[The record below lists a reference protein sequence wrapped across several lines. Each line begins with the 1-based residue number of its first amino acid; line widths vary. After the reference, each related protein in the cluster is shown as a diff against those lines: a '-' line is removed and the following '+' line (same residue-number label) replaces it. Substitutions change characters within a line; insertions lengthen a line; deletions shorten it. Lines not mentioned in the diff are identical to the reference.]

1 MKGKGLLPTHYLL
14 ISILAMVALRFLF
27 PVMKIIP
34 SPWHLFGIVPLV
46 LGVVINII
54 ADKAFHEAN
63 TTVKP
68 FEESTALITNGVFR
82 VSRNPMY
89 LGFVLILIGIAILV
103 RALTPY
109 VIIPIFAVL
118 MDKIFIEVEE
128 RMLAEQFGVEWP
140 EYAKKTRRWI

>member
-27 PVMKIIP
+27 PVMKIIL

-46 LGVVINII
+46 LGVAINII

-63 TTVKP
+63 TAVKP
-68 FEESTALITNGVFR
+68 FEESTVLITNGVFR

-128 RMLAEQFGVEWP
+128 RMLAEQFGVEWLQY
-140 EYAKKTRRWI
+140 EEKTRRWI